1 MTTTDNPPVSV
12 SSPSSPAA
20 PGSTQRFTRRPSTR
34 GVQLEDVLTAAD
46 EIVAK
51 GQKPTI
57 ERVRQHLGSGSPN
70 TVSPM
75 LDVWFERLPQ
85 RLGGGLAAP
94 QALLFAAS
102 FYRACGETLAW
113 CRKIQGAPNSSPT
126 LPFGSS
132 DRSSTLDDS
141 FHRQALS
148 PCWTRIL
155 LQDANANADARMLRQ
170 IGTLTATAKVVHAL
184 RDWRWE
190 PSSRAGDDPV
200 H

>member
-1 MTTTDNPPVSV
+1 MLNFRR
-12 SSPSSPAA
+12 
-20 PGSTQRFTRRPSTR
+20 STTR
-34 GVQLEDVLTAAD
+34 G
-46 EIVAK
+46 AK
-51 GQKPTI
+51 GTHDSQMI
-57 ERVRQHLGSGSPN
+57 RVPA
-70 TVSPM
+70 
-75 LDVWFERLPQ
+75 RL
-85 RLGGGLAAP
+85 LA
-94 QALLFAAS
+94 
-102 FYRACGETLAW
+102 
-113 CRKIQGAPNSSPT
+113 CRMT

-190 PSSRAGDDPV
+190 PLSRAGDDPA